1 MAITV
6 KNLSKYYGKQAALQ
20 QVSFSCSTGR
30 IIGFLGPNGAGKSTF
45 MKIATGILVPDE
57 GEVII
62 QGMDVKKDRM
72 NVKKII
78 GYLPEDN
85 PLYQDLYVVECLEL
99 EADLQQITQKRNR
112 LSEIIQL
119 TGLVKEQHKK
129 IHELS
134 KGYKQRVGL
143 AIAMLHDPE
152 VLILDEPT
160 TGLDPN
166 QILEIRQLIK
176 ALSQEKTVL
185 LSTHIMQEVEA
196 ICDEIII
203 IHEGKLMTHFE
214 KSRQEELFPGK
225 SLDDI
230 FRNFTI

>member
-1 MAITV
+1 MAIAV

-45 MKIATGILVPDE
+45 MKIATGILIPDE